1 MSGSGAPVKE
11 TANKLEIQKTTLYIE
26 VKIKA
31 GKSTRLT
38 ARLELTNRFRR
49 SLNSFLGILSR

>member
-26 VKIKA
+26 VKIKT
-31 GKSTRLT
+31 GKIGR
-38 ARLELTNRFRR
+38 AHV
-49 SLNSFLGILSR
+49 

>member
-26 VKIKA
+26 VKIKT